1 MERELKIVFSVFLV
15 FFIFALTTFFN
26 SGSFL
31 APFPFGKIVLVVV
44 ALILA
49 IINLSADKEY
59 MLWFYFLASLL
70 FALTDEFTV
79 LFLDH
84 YFKTTYFDELS
95 GSLFFLILS
104 FILYFGFHFCAL
116 FLFYISTNQKLIS
129 LVLLILLIVSVF
141 LIFTELAF
149 YGTICFS
156 IFFLLYFIVGQRD
169 FELKNKTLRVIS
181 YQYLLLVLLGSF
193 EYFI

>member
-31 APFPFGKIVLVVV
+31 APFPFGKITLVIV

-49 IINLSADKEY
+49 ALNLSAGKGY
-59 MLWFYFLASLL
+59 LLWFYFLASLV

-79 LFLDH
+79 LFLDN
-84 YFKTTYFDELS
+84 YFNTTYFDELS
-95 GSLFFLILS
+95 GSLFFLVLS
-104 FILYFGFHFCAL
+104 FILYFGFHFCAIL
-116 FLFYISTNQKLIS
+116 LYYISWKKKFVSLI
-129 LVLLILLIVSVF
+129 LLILLVLSIL
-141 LIFTELAF
+141 LIFTDWPI
-149 YGTICFS
+149 YGSISFS
-156 IFFLLYFIVGQRD
+156 LFFLLFFIVGQRD
-169 FELKNKTLRVIS
+169 SELKNKTLRVIS
-181 YQYLLLVLLGSF
+181 YQYLLIVLLGSF